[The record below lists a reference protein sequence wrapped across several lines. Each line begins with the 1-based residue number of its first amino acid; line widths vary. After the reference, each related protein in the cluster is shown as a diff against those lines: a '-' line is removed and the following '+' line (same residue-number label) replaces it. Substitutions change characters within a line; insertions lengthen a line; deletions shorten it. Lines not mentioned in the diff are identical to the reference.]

1 MPRKSVPI
9 LLSESEIIRLGQWI
23 RAGSTPQQVVL
34 RARIIL
40 SATQGGTDQQIA
52 RELKVQRRSAA
63 LWRRRVCEQGIGCVW
78 EINERAFF
86 FVPVFE
92 HRLMIV
98 FG

>member
-1 MPRKSVPI
+1 MRI
-9 LLSESEIIRLGQWI
+9 LFGLEVSGESIEV
-23 RAGSTPQQVVL
+23 RAE
-34 RARIIL
+34 RA
-40 SATQGGTDQQIA
+40 AP
-52 RELKVQRRSAA
+52 
-63 LWRRRVCEQGIGCVW
+63 